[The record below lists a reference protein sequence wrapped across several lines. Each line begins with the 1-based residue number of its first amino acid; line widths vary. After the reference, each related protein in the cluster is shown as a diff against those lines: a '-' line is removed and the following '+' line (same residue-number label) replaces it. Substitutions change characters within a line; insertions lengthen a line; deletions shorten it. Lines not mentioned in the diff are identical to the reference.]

1 MNITEFK
8 GTVSLDPKDRELLE
22 VLLAHL
28 ERLGSIPAPEAEKAE
43 PVKQD
48 EPAPVTIE
56 PEEPEAAP
64 EPAPVPVRTV
74 TQEKLQTL
82 VVQLCGTDK
91 KAQTAAIV
99 KSYAPKVSAIPE
111 DKRAEVYDKLLELVS
126 GEW

>member
-1 MNITEFK
+1 MNVTEFR
-8 GTVSLDPKDRELLE
+8 GTVALAQKDRELLE

-28 ERLGSIPAPEAEKAE
+28 ERLGGIPAPVTEKPE

-56 PEEPEAAP
+56 QEAEPAP
-64 EPAPVPVRTV
+64 EPAPMPARTV

-99 KSYAPKVSAIPE
+99 KAYAPKVSAIPE
-111 DKRAEVYDKLLELVS
+111 DKRAEVYDKLLELV
-126 GEW
+126 GPDED

>member
-8 GTVSLDPKDRELLE
+8 GTVSLDQKDRELLE

-56 PEEPEAAP
+56 PEELKADPEAL
-64 EPAPVPVRTV
+64 PVCTV
-74 TQEKLQTL
+74 TREKLQTL

-91 KAQTAAIV
+91 KAQAAAIV

-111 DKRAEVYDKLLELVS
+111 DKIGAVYAELLGLVS
-126 GEW
+126 EDED

>member
-8 GTVSLDPKDRELLE
+8 GTIALAQKDRELLE

-28 ERLGSIPAPEAEKAE
+28 ERLGGIPAPVAEKTE

-56 PEEPEAAP
+56 PEATPAP

-126 GEW
+126 VDED

>member
-1 MNITEFK
+1 MSITEIK

-22 VLLAHL
+22 ELLAHL
-28 ERLGSIPAPEAEKAE
+28 RGAAPVAEKTE

-56 PEEPEAAP
+56 PEEPKDEPEAM
-64 EPAPVPVRTV
+64 PVCIV
-74 TQEKLQTL
+74 TREKLQTL

-91 KAQTAAIV
+91 KAQAAAIV

-111 DKRAEVYDKLLELVS
+111 DKIGEVYTELLGLVS
-126 GEW
+126 VDED